1 MTDVVHSVQHEAETT
16 TAPVEA
22 LSARSALNPYRTDV
36 VMPTGFEISIGEMG
50 GTERL
55 LNSSRERRQRMRGFE
70 PQYTDILDYI
80 VRITHRIW
88 EEKEIGYIYSTYRHN
103 SKVTDDSGLQYGR
116 DKIVADTV
124 HTINAFP
131 DVRLYAD
138 EVVWAGDDEAGFHTS
153 HRTVILG
160 HNTGYSKWGPP
171 TGRKVVV
178 WAIANCV
185 SLENEIFEEHVIYN
199 NSSLLLQMGFDLR
212 KLARDFGNQA
222 AALRP
227 PIDPRFG
234 EADRVLGQGT
244 PSKLPS
250 PDESDPGQVLRYAYH
265 YLWNWRNINTVD
277 RLYHPSLRFHGP
289 SGREFYG
296 RGQYKSFVL
305 SLIAM
310 FPDLALQVDDL
321 YYMGNSADGYLVSVR
336 WSAAGTHRGFGIYG
350 PPTGRRVHLWGITQH
365 RMIEGEIHEE
375 WMMFNE
381 FEVMQQIY
389 RDEPA
394 NG

>member
-1 MTDVVHSVQHEAETT
+1 MSEDDKAKAQLV
-16 TAPVEA
+16 
-22 LSARSALNPYRTDV
+22 NPYRTDRF
-36 VMPTGFEISIGEMG
+36 MPPDFDISIGEKG
-50 GTERL
+50 GSGRLFESNGERTQ
-55 LNSSRERRQRMRGFE
+55 SMSGFE

-88 EEKEIGYIYSTYRHN
+88 EDKEIGYIYSTYRHN

-138 EVVWAGDDEAGFHTS
+138 EVVWAGDDRAGFHTS
-153 HRTVILG
+153 HRTVIIG
-160 HNTGYSKWGPP
+160 HNTGYSRWGAP

-185 SLENEIFEEHVIYN
+185 ALENEIFEEHVIYN
-199 NSSLLLQMGFDLR
+199 NSSLLMQLGFDLR
-212 KLARDFGNQA
+212 TLARELGNQN

-227 PIDPRFG
+227 AIDTRFG
-234 EADRVLGQGT
+234 EAERVVGQGT
-244 PSKLPS
+244 PARLPE
-250 PDESDPGQVLRYAYH
+250 PDRSDPGQLLRHGYH
-265 YLWNWRNINTVD
+265 YIWNWRNLNVVD
-277 RLYHPSLRFHGP
+277 AVYAPTLRFHGP

-296 RGQYKSFVL
+296 RGDYKSFIL

-321 YYMGNSADGYLVSVR
+321 YYMGNADDGYLTSLR
-336 WSAAGTHRGFGIYG
+336 WSVSGTHRGFGIYG
-350 PPTGRRVHLWGITQH
+350 QPTGRRVYLWGITQH
-365 RMIEGEIHEE
+365 RMVEGRVVEE

-381 FEVMQQIY
+381 FEVMQQVF
-389 RDEPA
+389 RDSPA
-394 NG
+394 RD